1 MSEITR
7 INRAAR
13 WLMELASEL
22 ESIYNSSVG
31 EKYKIM
37 LLMTYIDILSKIW
50 QTNQKT
56 PLYPQPKSTKLLFF
70 LTTKP
75 RVFYK
80 K

>member
-37 LLMTYIDILSKIW
+37 LLM
-50 QTNQKT
+50 
-56 PLYPQPKSTKLLFF
+56 LLKWIRLF
-70 LTTKP
+70 LTW
-75 RVFYK
+75 
-80 K
+80 